1 MENNLI
7 KNEFMNL
14 FQHNFSFQTAFFGF
28 YPAFFSIYPVFK
40 RHIISIYSA
49 FLLIFQIPEFSII
62 PNHNF
67 RSVWWFLNGRLI
79 LNLFHCSKTNSK
91 FQISNSKLIPLP
103 FLIFNLEFL
112 ISQPPRSPPTLQNKC
127 IPNS

>member
-28 YPAFFSIYPVFK
+28 NPAFFSIYPVFK

-67 RSVWWFLNGRLI
+67 RSVWWFLNRLQI
-79 LNLFHCSKTNSK
+79 PYVSFCSMT
-91 FQISNSKLIPLP
+91 NSKLIPLP